1 MEMWEPPNG
10 GAQPLFTAAAQRSST
25 QVAIGECSAQT
36 EWETSADGTEFMD
49 TTLKA
54 LKSSLEAIRDMA
66 MKALN
71 QIEHSQEEHSMLW
84 KCKACRFRM
93 YRSNT

>member
-1 MEMWEPPNG
+1 M
-10 GAQPLFTAAAQRSST
+10 
-25 QVAIGECSAQT
+25 CSAQT

-71 QIEHSQEEHSMLW
+71 QIEQSQEEHSMRW
-84 KCKACRFRM
+84 KCKACSVSDVSLKYLIQVDQQSIEYNKLTITGLVIECR
-93 YRSNT
+93 NLI

>member
-1 MEMWEPPNG
+1 M
-10 GAQPLFTAAAQRSST
+10 
-25 QVAIGECSAQT
+25 CSAQT

-54 LKSSLEAIRDMA
+54 LKSSLETIRDMA

-71 QIEHSQEEHSMLW
+71 QIEQSQEEHSMRW
-84 KCKACRFRM
+84 KCKACSVSDVSLK
-93 YRSNT
+93 YLIQVDQQSIEYNKLTITGL

>member
-1 MEMWEPPNG
+1 M
-10 GAQPLFTAAAQRSST
+10 
-25 QVAIGECSAQT
+25 CSAQT

-71 QIEHSQEEHSMLW
+71 QIEQSQEEHSMRW
-84 KCKACRFRM
+84 KCKACSVSDVSLK
-93 YRSNT
+93 YLIQVDQQSIEYNKLTIIGL

>member
-1 MEMWEPPNG
+1 
-10 GAQPLFTAAAQRSST
+10 
-25 QVAIGECSAQT
+25 
-36 EWETSADGTEFMD
+36 MD

-71 QIEHSQEEHSMLW
+71 QIEQSQEEHSMRW
-84 KCKACRFRM
+84 KCKACSVSDVSLK
-93 YRSNT
+93 YLIQVDQQSIEYNKLTIIGL

>member
-1 MEMWEPPNG
+1 M
-10 GAQPLFTAAAQRSST
+10 
-25 QVAIGECSAQT
+25 CSAQT

-71 QIEHSQEEHSMLW
+71 QIEQSQEEHSMRW
-84 KCKACRFRM
+84 KCKACSVSDVSLK
-93 YRSNT
+93 YLIQVDQQSIEYNKLTITGL

>member
-1 MEMWEPPNG
+1 M
-10 GAQPLFTAAAQRSST
+10 
-25 QVAIGECSAQT
+25 CSAQT

-71 QIEHSQEEHSMLW
+71 QIEQS
-84 KCKACRFRM
+84 
-93 YRSNT
+93 